1 MPVNKTMEQYAH
13 YIAIA
18 CYVTKSASNW
28 NHCDWITIPA
38 ESDRRKHES
47 VFGLSC
53 CGSNCTSI
61 EYQRIL
67 VLSLLSIGALM
78 KNEKKNIQVECYMS
92 IEQQRDQLSLVRT
105 SLPSTVH
112 SSFFILIRYFSTIL
126 FRDFVSDWKQKSLGR
141 SYLTIPTLA
150 RELHEQRDK
159 NRERGKDEKKRVL
172 FFFVHLS

>member
-78 KNEKKNIQVECYMS
+78 KNEKK
-92 IEQQRDQLSLVRT
+92 T
-105 SLPSTVH
+105 SKLNVTWA
-112 SSFFILIRYFSTIL
+112 SSNNATNWAWYAHHFHRLFILHFSFSFAIFQPFYSGTSFLIEN
-126 FRDFVSDWKQKSLGR
+126 KS
-141 SYLTIPTLA
+141 
-150 RELHEQRDK
+150 H
-159 NRERGKDEKKRVL
+159 
-172 FFFVHLS
+172 